1 MQTVIYQQHLP
12 VASVIKENLDKQVLE
27 NPSRITGK
35 TIALI
40 NTFHAIVLFL
50 YALKTSKNLSVFLI
64 FSGGK
69 ERDQ

>member
-12 VASVIKENLDKQVLE
+12 VASVIKENFDKQVLE

-50 YALKTSKNLSVFLI
+50 YALKTSKNLCFSDI
-64 FSGGK
+64 FRG
-69 ERDQ
+69 